1 MIEQLKELLDS
12 SKHCLVFTGAGISTL
27 SGIPD
32 FRSSNGVY
40 SNQWH
45 GWDVEEVLSLSCFR
59 QHPELFYE
67 WGKTFVYGLEKYQPN
82 VVHLVVAEL
91 EKRGIVSTV
100 YTQNIDMLHQ
110 RAGSINVK
118 EIHGSP
124 SLHHCLKCRA
134 EYDYKTIA
142 PIVQA
147 DQVPQCRQCGGIIK
161 PDIIFYEESLNSDL
175 LDHAV
180 ADLGSADLLLVL
192 GSSLV
197 VQPAA
202 SMPMATY
209 QNGGKIVIVNK
220 QPTPL
225 DKYAALKFDDLNTV
239 FAELDAWLKK
249 DQ

>member
-100 YTQNIDMLHQ
+100 YIPKISTCCTSAPAVSTSKKFTAARPFI
-110 RAGSINVK
+110 
-118 EIHGSP
+118 
-124 SLHHCLKCRA
+124 
-134 EYDYKTIA
+134 IA
-142 PIVQA
+142 
-147 DQVPQCRQCGGIIK
+147 
-161 PDIIFYEESLNSDL
+161 
-175 LDHAV
+175 
-180 ADLGSADLLLVL
+180 
-192 GSSLV
+192 
-197 VQPAA
+197 
-202 SMPMATY
+202 
-209 QNGGKIVIVNK
+209 
-220 QPTPL
+220 
-225 DKYAALKFDDLNTV
+225 
-239 FAELDAWLKK
+239 
-249 DQ
+249 